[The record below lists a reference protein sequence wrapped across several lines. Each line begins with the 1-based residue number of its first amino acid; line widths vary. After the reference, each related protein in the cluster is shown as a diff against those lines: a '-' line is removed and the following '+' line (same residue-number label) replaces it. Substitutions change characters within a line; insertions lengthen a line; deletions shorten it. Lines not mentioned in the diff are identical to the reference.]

1 MGGEGAL
8 AGGQELLA
16 LRHHL
21 LGLLDQLL
29 RLLADALLDLL
40 LGGGGVAGVDG
51 AAQAARGR
59 GALGQLLQPR
69 LDLPLAHYLA
79 YRQRAAPS

>member
-21 LGLLDQLL
+21 LGLLHQLL

-40 LGGGGVAGVDG
+40 LGGGGVARVDR
-51 AAQAARGR
+51 AAQAARR
-59 GALGQLLQPR
+59 RTALGQLLQAR

-79 YRQRAAPS
+79 YRQRGVAS